1 MADTSSSGRIK
12 VSPPNS
18 IYTVL
23 VIVATLFVIMGT
35 VILAYQSHELFGV
48 WIPPEELVSA
58 M

>member
-23 VIVATLFVIMGT
+23 VIVATLFVIAGT
-35 VILAYQSHELFGV
+35 VFLAYQSQKLFGG
-48 WIPPEELVSA
+48 WIPKGG
-58 M
+58 